1 MNKCIS
7 PAHTPLVCF
16 GGVCGAILQSDAAIC
31 PLDCNILR
39 SCSAC
44 LQNPLCGWCSAENK
58 NGEGVCVAAEKVVG
72 EGFSCGPGFNWS
84 YQVCPKENECT
95 NFHHDCDPISEEC
108 IDLDSGFKCQ
118 CKQGYERV
126 ETRCVPICSPDCVNG
141 NCVAPNKCE
150 CHFGFV
156 GKNCNDKCNCNG
168 HSNCLES
175 DLNNCTNC
183 LNNTQGPNCAKCK
196 TFYVGNPTNNGA
208 CISCSDYC
216 NAHTSI
222 CLSQEHYNKWCNG
235 TIGPNFDPEKLK
247 QEIIESGVESGPVNV
262 AFCCGCSNNTTGDT
276 CNDCFPGWLPFFKF
290 NKSISISFLTCLK
303 QWFDE
308 FHFQV
313 ILELTRS

>member
-1 MNKCIS
+1 M
-7 PAHTPLVCF
+7 
-16 GGVCGAILQSDAAIC
+16 
-31 PLDCNILR
+31 R

-95 NFHHDCDPISEEC
+95 NFHHDCDPVSEEC

-150 CHFGFV
+150 CHFGYV

-276 CNDCFPGWLPFFKF
+276 CNDCFPGWFPFFKF
-290 NKSISISFLTCLK
+290 NKSISILFLTCLK

-308 FHFQV
+308 FPFQV